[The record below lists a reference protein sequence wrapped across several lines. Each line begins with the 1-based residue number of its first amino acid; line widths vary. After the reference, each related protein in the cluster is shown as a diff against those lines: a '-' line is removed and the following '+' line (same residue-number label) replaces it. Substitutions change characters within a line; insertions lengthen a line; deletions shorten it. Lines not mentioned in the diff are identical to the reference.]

1 MSESTTRD
9 SHTASLSEGRDVID
23 VERPP
28 PSSYSCSNFTAP
40 LALLPP
46 HTAPLG
52 FTWKDD
58 ADAWL
63 VALHGS
69 WNSDVPVGY
78 KVAFPA

>member
-1 MSESTTRD
+1 MTLTP
-9 SHTASLSEGRDVID
+9 HLFFPEGRDVID

-28 PSSYSCSNFTAP
+28 PGSYSCSNFTAP